1 MRKMVYLPYVRFEQ
15 EEGEPKGNGWYF
27 TQYNAET
34 GEGRGWHG
42 TEFMPDCLF
51 ETKCEGGEP
60 ETKFFD
66 VNTNEPIKQW
76 SWPEPPDDNA
86 FTNYGSLDEFVANN
100 SQKVFR
106 IVDCNKEAQDCPCII
121 YGRLSTMIELA
132 DKGALLG
139 IQVLQESDD
148 GKLYDTDT
156 LEYYKLNEIRLTSC
170 KEDMTR
176 HCTDEAAERIV
187 NYTWNTYGS
196 FSRFAEKNKDKMF
209 RVLVKPE
216 FCGDVPEDS
225 FDARRCKMSSV
236 VTLPD
241 DDVLIGLRMLDTAQ
255 VEYRKLSE
263 VHLQCRADDNQP
275 E

>member
-1 MRKMVYLPYVRFEQ
+1 MSKMVYLPYVRFEQ
-15 EEGEPKGNGWYF
+15 EEGEAEGIGWYF

-34 GEGRGWHG
+34 GEGKGWHG

-106 IVDCNKEAQDCPCII
+106 IVD
-121 YGRLSTMIELA
+121 L
-132 DKGALLG
+132 
-139 IQVLQESDD
+139 
-148 GKLYDTDT
+148 
-156 LEYYKLNEIRLTSC
+156 LNEIRLTSC

>member
-1 MRKMVYLPYVRFEQ
+1 MSKMVYLPYVRFEQ
-15 EEGEPKGNGWYF
+15 EEGEAEGSGWYF

-34 GEGRGWHG
+34 GEGKGWHG

-106 IVDCNKEAQDCPCII
+106 VVDRNKEAQDCPCMI

-132 DKGALLG
+132 DKVALLG
-139 IQVLQESDD
+139 IQVLRESDD

-156 LEYYKLNEIRLTSC
+156 QEYYKLNEIRLTSC

-176 HCTDEAAERIV
+176 HYIDEAAERIA
-187 NYTWNTYGS
+187 NYTWNVYGS
-196 FSRFAEKNKDKMF
+196 FSRFAEKNKDKVF
-209 RVLVKPE
+209 RVIVKPE

-241 DDVLIGLRMLDTAQ
+241 ADVLIGLRMLDIAQ

>member
-15 EEGEPKGNGWYF
+15 EEGE
-27 TQYNAET
+27 
-34 GEGRGWHG
+34 GRGWHG
-42 TEFMPDCLF
+42 TEFMPDCFF
-51 ETKCEGGEP
+51 ETKCENGEP

-66 VNTNEPIKQW
+66 VRTNEPIKQW
-76 SWPEPPDDNA
+76 SWPEPQDDNA
-86 FTNYGSLDEFVANN
+86 FTNYGSLAEFVANN

-106 IVDCNKEAQDCPCII
+106 IVDLDEEAYDCSCTI
-121 YGRLSTMIELA
+121 YGRLTTLVELA
-132 DKGALLG
+132 NKDALLG

-148 GKLYDTDT
+148 GMLYDTDT
-156 LEYYKLNEIRLTSC
+156 LEYYKLSEIRLTSC
-170 KEDMTR
+170 KEDMKR
-176 HCTDEAAERIV
+176 YYTDEAAEWIA
-187 NYTWNTYGS
+187 NYTWNAYGS
-196 FSRFAEKNKDKMF
+196 FSRFAEKNKDRVF
-209 RVLVKPE
+209 RVIVKPE

-241 DDVLIGLRMLDTAQ
+241 DDVFIGLRMLDIAQ

-263 VHLQCRADDNQP
+263 VHLQWRADDNQP

>member
-1 MRKMVYLPYVRFEQ
+1 MSKMVYLPYVRFEQ
-15 EEGEPKGNGWYF
+15 EKGEPKGNGWYF

-34 GEGRGWHG
+34 GEGKGWHG

-106 IVDCNKEAQDCPCII
+106 VVDRNKEAQDCPCMI

-132 DKGALLG
+132 DKVALLG
-139 IQVLQESDD
+139 IQVLRESDD

-170 KEDMTR
+170 KEDMGY
-176 HCTDEAAERIV
+176 AF
-187 NYTWNTYGS
+187 Y
-196 FSRFAEKNKDKMF
+196 
-209 RVLVKPE
+209 P
-216 FCGDVPEDS
+216 
-225 FDARRCKMSSV
+225 
-236 VTLPD
+236 
-241 DDVLIGLRMLDTAQ
+241 
-255 VEYRKLSE
+255 LSTPN
-263 VHLQCRADDNQP
+263 LK
-275 E
+275 

>member
-1 MRKMVYLPYVRFEQ
+1 MKNEKMIYLPYVRFEQ
-15 EEGEPKGNGWYF
+15 EEGEAEGIGWYF

-34 GEGRGWHG
+34 GEGKGWHG

-106 IVDCNKEAQDCPCII
+106 VVDLDEEAYGCPCMI

-139 IQVLQESDD
+139 IQVLQESND
-148 GKLYDTDT
+148 GKLYDMDT

-170 KEDMTR
+170 KEDMGY
-176 HCTDEAAERIV
+176 AF
-187 NYTWNTYGS
+187 Y
-196 FSRFAEKNKDKMF
+196 
-209 RVLVKPE
+209 P
-216 FCGDVPEDS
+216 
-225 FDARRCKMSSV
+225 
-236 VTLPD
+236 
-241 DDVLIGLRMLDTAQ
+241 
-255 VEYRKLSE
+255 LSTPN
-263 VHLQCRADDNQP
+263 LK
-275 E
+275 

>member
-1 MRKMVYLPYVRFEQ
+1 MSKMVYLPYVHFEQ
-15 EEGEPKGNGWYF
+15 GKGEPKGNGWYF

-34 GEGRGWHG
+34 GEGKGWHG

-106 IVDCNKEAQDCPCII
+106 IVD
-121 YGRLSTMIELA
+121 L
-132 DKGALLG
+132 
-139 IQVLQESDD
+139 
-148 GKLYDTDT
+148 
-156 LEYYKLNEIRLTSC
+156 LNEIRLTSC

-236 VTLPD
+236 VTLPGD
-241 DDVLIGLRMLDTAQ
+241 DILIGLRMLDTAQ